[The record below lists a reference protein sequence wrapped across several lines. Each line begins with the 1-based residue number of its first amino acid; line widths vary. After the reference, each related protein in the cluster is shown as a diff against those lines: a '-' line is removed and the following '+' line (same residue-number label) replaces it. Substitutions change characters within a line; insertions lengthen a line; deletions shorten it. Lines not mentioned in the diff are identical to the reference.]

1 MKKSVKVLSIV
12 LMTITVL
19 TVICNITYAA
29 GVTPDI
35 ITAKEPADATKMVD
49 LGGKI
54 LGGLR
59 VFGTIASV
67 LIIAILGI
75 KYLTSSPEG
84 KADYKANMVPYIVGA
99 VLLFGA
105 TNVASLV
112 YNTLK

>member
-1 MKKSVKVLSIV
+1 MKKSIKVLSIL
-12 LMTITVL
+12 LMTITIL

-29 GVTPDI
+29 AVTPDS
-35 ITAKEPADATKMVD
+35 ITAKEPTDATKMVD

-75 KYLTSSPEG
+75 KYLTASPEG

>member
-1 MKKSVKVLSIV
+1 MKKSVKVLSIL
-12 LMTITVL
+12 LMALTVL

-29 GVTPDI
+29 VTPDS
-35 ITAKEPADATKMVD
+35 ITAKEPTDATKMVD

-75 KYLTSSPEG
+75 KYLTASPEG